1 MSKTRREHNNSK
13 KPTTIELKIITK
25 DVKYYIDDSK
35 LNKNEKWR

>member
-1 MSKTRREHNNSK
+1 MRKHKNRKN
-13 KPTTIELKIITK
+13 PTPMELKITTK

>member
-1 MSKTRREHNNSK
+1 MRENRNRK
-13 KPTTIELKIITK
+13 KHTPIELKIITK